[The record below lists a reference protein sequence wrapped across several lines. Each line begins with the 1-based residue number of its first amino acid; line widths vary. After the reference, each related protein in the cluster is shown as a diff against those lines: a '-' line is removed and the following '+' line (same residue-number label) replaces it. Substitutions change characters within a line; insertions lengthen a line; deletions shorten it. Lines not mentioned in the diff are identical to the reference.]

1 MIVYNKLGK
10 ILKERNMTWKDLRAC
25 GLAVNTPTNLSK
37 NRNVNTE
44 TIDKV
49 CRFLKVQPCDIM
61 EWVEDESAL
70 KEMEIL
76 AQIENLKKELKN
88 VKK

>member
-1 MIVYNKLGK
+1 MIVYYKLAN

-49 CRFLKVQPCDIM
+49 CKFLKVQPCDIM
-61 EWVEDESAL
+61 EWIEDESVL
-70 KEMEIL
+70 REKEIL
-76 AQIENLKKELKN
+76 AQIEALKQELKN